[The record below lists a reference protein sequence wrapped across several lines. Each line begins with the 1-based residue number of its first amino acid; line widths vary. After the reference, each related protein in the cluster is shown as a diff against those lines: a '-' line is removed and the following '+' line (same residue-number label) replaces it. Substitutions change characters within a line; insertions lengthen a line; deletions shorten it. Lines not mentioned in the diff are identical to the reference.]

1 MNKVQDMITGKVI
14 GFIGGFGF
22 TALAEGLS
30 NGSIMDLGPREAAV
44 VVASTVLSVMPEYL
58 HDYDRGMA
66 VVALSQVI
74 ESPSDEQVGKF
85 LDTYKL
91 LKQIVDAKVS
101 LRAAEF
107 NLQCAIDNGDGWW
120 EDGCRN
126 EIFKQKFVISKAFT
140 SLHA

>member
-1 MNKVQDMITGKVI
+1 MNIIQDMITGKFVGLI
-14 GFIGGFGF
+14 REFGF

-30 NGSIMDLGPREAAV
+30 NGSMTDLGPREAAV

-58 HDYDRGMA
+58 HEYDRGMA
-66 VVALSQVI
+66 VLALSQVI
-74 ESPSDEQVGKF
+74 ESPTDEQVEKF

-126 EIFKQKFVISKAFT
+126 EIFKQEFAISKAFT

>member
-1 MNKVQDMITGKVI
+1 MNIIQDMVTGK
-14 GFIGGFGF
+14 FIGLVREFGF

-30 NGSIMDLGPREAAV
+30 NGSMTDLGPREAAV

-66 VVALSQVI
+66 VLALSQVI
-74 ESPSDEQVGKF
+74 ESPTDEQVEKF

-107 NLQCAIDNGDGWW
+107 NLQCAIDNGDVWW
-120 EDGCRN
+120 ENGCRN
-126 EIFKQKFVISKAFT
+126 EIFKQEYVMNKTLVE
-140 SLHA
+140 LHA